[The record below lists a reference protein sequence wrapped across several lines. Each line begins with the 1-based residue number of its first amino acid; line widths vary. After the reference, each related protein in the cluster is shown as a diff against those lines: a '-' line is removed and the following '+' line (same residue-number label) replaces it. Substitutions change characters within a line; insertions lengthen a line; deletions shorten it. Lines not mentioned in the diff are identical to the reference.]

1 MRTCQTW
8 KSRNRNTWVFLAI
21 GCLPA
26 LLLSGCGQS
35 SNSSTANSSPAV
47 SEAGD
52 SDSAA
57 SEPKPNEELQ
67 ALLQDKQATPDAIV
81 KAFLD
86 AAKSS
91 DRAFAEQLLTKA
103 ARKETEREG
112 LVIDPPGTPEM
123 TFEVDGVEFDE
134 ENPSAS
140 YVKVRWFEATS
151 DTDSSEIIWV
161 LRKESHGWRI
171 AGMTTPQGDGQFLTW
186 NFEEPGDMQEIRRQL
201 SAEPDTWSDKNVT
214 PASGTSE
221 LQKQEQE

>member
-1 MRTCQTW
+1 M
-8 KSRNRNTWVFLAI
+8 

-26 LLLSGCGQS
+26 LLLAGCGQS
-35 SNSSTANSSPAV
+35 SNSPTANSPAAV
-47 SEAGD
+47 SEDGDGD
-52 SDSAA
+52 SA
-57 SEPKPNEELQ
+57 ENPPKPNDELQ

-91 DRAFAEQLLTKA
+91 DREFAEQLLTKA

-123 TFEVDGVEFDE
+123 TFEVAGVEFDE

-140 YVKVRWFEATS
+140 YVKVRWFEASS
-151 DTDSSEIIWV
+151 DVDSSEIIWV

-186 NFEEPGDMQEIRRQL
+186 NFEEPADMQEIRRQL
-201 SAEPDTWSDKNVT
+201 SAEPDAWSDNNVT

-221 LQKQEQE
+221 LRTHERK

>member
-1 MRTCQTW
+1 MAAMKGNAVMKRTAPMRTCRTW

-35 SNSSTANSSPAV
+35 SNSSTANTSPAV

-52 SDSAA
+52 SGSAD

-91 DRAFAEQLLTKA
+91 DRAFAEQLQPSCVPPFGRGRQPLALSPTNSS
-103 ARKETEREG
+103 TSP
-112 LVIDPPGTPEM
+112 PPGSNCLSRFPR
-123 TFEVDGVEFDE
+123 
-134 ENPSAS
+134 
-140 YVKVRWFEATS
+140 RWS
-151 DTDSSEIIWV
+151 
-161 LRKESHGWRI
+161 
-171 AGMTTPQGDGQFLTW
+171 
-186 NFEEPGDMQEIRRQL
+186 
-201 SAEPDTWSDKNVT
+201 T
-214 PASGTSE
+214 PASIA
-221 LQKQEQE
+221 

>member
-1 MRTCQTW
+1 MRMCQTW
-8 KSRNRNTWVFLAI
+8 KSRKQNRWVFLAI

-35 SNSSTANSSPAV
+35 SNSSTANAPAAV
-47 SEAGD
+47 SDAGD
-52 SDSAA
+52 SGSD
-57 SEPKPNEELQ
+57 ENGPKPNEELQ

-123 TFEVDGVEFDE
+123 TFEVAGVEFDE

-151 DTDSSEIIWV
+151 NTDSSEIIWV

-186 NFEEPGDMQEIRRQL
+186 NFEEPADMQEIRRQL
-201 SAEPDTWSDKNVT
+201 SAEPDGWPDKNVT

-221 LQKQEQE
+221 LRKQEQE